1 MPPSSSAGS
10 SPPAPNSAGCSGI
23 IPECT
28 NISVGYAH
36 EHTDKESLD
45 IVHFLAL
52 AERVVNINWDSLPT
66 DRDPTVVETFGSRMD
81 RWSDY
86 DYYWGA
92 EGKAT
97 SVNSLSS
104 AAWLLDDDDWELEG
118 VRDAIYDAMAGNKQ
132 WLIELMAETVYPED
146 PETVEMFID
155 RRKLDGLVLAEAL
168 DNCKTY
174 DPDTVL
180 CCIFDQV
187 YKGV

>member
-1 MPPSSSAGS
+1 MLFRS
-10 SPPAPNSAGCSGI
+10 
-23 IPECT
+23 
-28 NISVGYAH
+28 
-36 EHTDKESLD
+36 
-45 IVHFLAL
+45 
-52 AERVVNINWDSLPT
+52 
-66 DRDPTVVETFGSRMD
+66 
-81 RWSDY
+81 
-86 DYYWGA
+86 
-92 EGKAT
+92 

-155 RRKLDGLVLAEAL
+155 RKKLDGHVLAEAL